1 MDMRFRFWISAVLAG
16 VILVVL
22 IAPIQAHHSLP
33 AYYNIEGNISITGV
47 MKQVKIANPH
57 SSFLLE
63 VTEPNGQKVT
73 WIAVASNATQMQ
85 RAGWTNETIKLGTT
99 ITIEGNP
106 ARNENSK
113 GILVKF
119 FIMPDGRKF
128 SPGKID

>member
-1 MDMRFRFWISAVLAG
+1 MRLRIWLSVLA
-16 VILVVL
+16 VVMLVVL
-22 IAPIQAHHSLP
+22 SGPVRAHHSLP
-33 AYYNIEGNISITGV
+33 AYYNIQGNISVTGV
-47 MKQVKIANPH
+47 LKQVRIANPH

-73 WIAVASNATQMQ
+73 WVAVASNATQMQ
-85 RAGWTNETIKLGTT
+85 RAGWTSDTVKVGTT
-99 ITIEGNP
+99 ITVEGNP
-106 ARNENSK
+106 ARNEGAK